1 MCRAHLSGLS
11 RYGRSALMYDFDD
24 DIIVAVKQAEYV
36 YEITGRAQ
44 GILIDLTVEDW
55 TPGVSYV
62 ETVGVNATA
71 ERMGDH
77 IPLANPKAYH

>member
-1 MCRAHLSGLS
+1 MN
-11 RYGRSALMYDFDD
+11 DFDD

-44 GILIDLTVEDW
+44 GIRTDLTVEDW
-55 TPGVSYV
+55 SPNTSYL

-71 ERMGDH
+71 KRMGDH